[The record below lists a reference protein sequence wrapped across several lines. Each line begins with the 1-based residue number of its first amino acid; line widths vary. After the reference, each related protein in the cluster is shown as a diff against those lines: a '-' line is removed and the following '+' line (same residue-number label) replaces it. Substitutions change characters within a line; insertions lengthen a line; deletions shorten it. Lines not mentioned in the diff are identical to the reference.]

1 MSLETV
7 IKIGKFYR
15 QDKDAWKYHEQIN
28 PVMKDVDALAK
39 NKDKY
44 GNPVTTTFYE
54 IPVIDQGDE
63 YFF

>member
-28 PVMKDVDALAK
+28 HVMKDVEVLAK
-39 NKDKY
+39 NKDKD
-44 GNPVTTTFYE
+44 GSVNEPE
-54 IPVIDQGDE
+54 IPDMLSVVGR
-63 YFF
+63 